1 MGVSDVIR
9 GAFSHFERYIEL
21 VNVVILLIM
30 ICGTQV
36 SLKQINDSGLNIC
49 STVFDWQNF

>member
-49 STVFDWQNF
+49 STVFDWQNS